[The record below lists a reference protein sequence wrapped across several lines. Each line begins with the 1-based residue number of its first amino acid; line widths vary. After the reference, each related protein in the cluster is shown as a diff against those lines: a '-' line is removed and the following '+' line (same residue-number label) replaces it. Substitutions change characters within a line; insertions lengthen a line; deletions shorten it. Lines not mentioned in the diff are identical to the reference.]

1 MIGGRLLATR
11 GLGGTRGG
19 GGGGLSGDVDAR
31 ALTTTHAVR
40 FGPFGTTPT
49 GLGDTDNPLIHAS
62 GSMVVS
68 ETLRVNHVVANT
80 VTQVSDARLKTHVKP
95 LDASTASD
103 FIAKLQPVTYRMVS
117 PKSATSSSSL
127 LSVASTETEAEAEA
141 GAAAVA
147 DPSSPH
153 ATPPD
158 HSSTQRSG
166 TQCSGKHDYT
176 VGFIAQHVQT
186 LDSSLVHVDSG
197 GTNSVDYRA
206 LSVHNICA
214 TQTLLQ
220 EVARLRQAF
229 AQIESRLPP

>member
-1 MIGGRLLATR
+1 MVGSRSLAPR
-11 GLGGTRGG
+11 GLGGTGG
-19 GGGGLSGDVDAR
+19 TGGTGGGLSGNVDAR

-80 VTQVSDARLKTHVKP
+80 VTQVSDARLKTHVRP
-95 LDASTASD
+95 LDASAASD

-117 PKSATSSSSL
+117 PKSA
-127 LSVASTETEAEAEA
+127 STKATTEAKTEAETDT
-141 GAAAVA
+141 VA
-147 DPSSPH
+147 DVDPPSPRTKSLQS
-153 ATPPD
+153 
-158 HSSTQRSG
+158 SST
-166 TQCSGKHDYT
+166 HDYT

-186 LDSSLVHVDSG
+186 LDSSLVHVDGG

-206 LSVHNICA
+206 LGVHNICA
-214 TQTLLQ
+214 TQSLQQ
-220 EVARLRQAF
+220 EVARLRQVI
-229 AQIESRLPP
+229 AQIEDRLQ

>member
-1 MIGGRLLATR
+1 MSRSMGGSRSLAPR
-11 GLGGTRGG
+11 GLGGTGG
-19 GGGGLSGDVDAR
+19 TGGGLSGDVDAR

-80 VTQVSDARLKTHVKP
+80 VTQVSDARLKTHVRP
-95 LDASTASD
+95 LDASAASD

-117 PKSATSSSSL
+117 PKSATPTSA
-127 LSVASTETEAEAEA
+127 ASTETNTDAVD
-141 GAAAVA
+141 VA
-147 DPSSPH
+147 DPPSPH
-153 ATPPD
+153 TKSLQ
-158 HSSTQRSG
+158 SSSV
-166 TQCSGKHDYT
+166 HDYT

-186 LDSSLVHVDSG
+186 LDSSLVHVDGG

-206 LSVHNICA
+206 LGVHNICA
-214 TQTLLQ
+214 TQSLQQ
-220 EVARLRQAF
+220 EVARLRHVV
-229 AQIESRLPP
+229 AQLESRMS